1 MCLSSLDVRHSL
13 SMGYW
18 KQVTR
23 VEDPVL
29 FQPDAQT
36 LVVDLQLSP
45 EVKASLGHRGLTRR
59 VFLESAFLWCTVFLT
74 TWMHWHS
81 IRCNSRLDACN
92 QGASWQL
99 SQHQCIQVVTRF
111 LRASAL
117 KKNSMVPALWSYRNC
132 WLSFDAH
139 LYIKGCIPF
148 FKREEMADYKNYIF
162 EFLSSGSTSS
172 SGKGSCCSIA
182 EECTPGNRPVAGLI
196 PAGRWALFL
205 LLSWLLCP

>member
-1 MCLSSLDVRHSL
+1 MLSRLIQISLSSLDVRHSL

-74 TWMHWHS
+74 T
-81 IRCNSRLDACN
+81 
-92 QGASWQL
+92 
-99 SQHQCIQVVTRF
+99 
-111 LRASAL
+111 
-117 KKNSMVPALWSYRNC
+117 
-132 WLSFDAH
+132 
-139 LYIKGCIPF
+139 
-148 FKREEMADYKNYIF
+148 
-162 EFLSSGSTSS
+162 
-172 SGKGSCCSIA
+172 
-182 EECTPGNRPVAGLI
+182 
-196 PAGRWALFL
+196 
-205 LLSWLLCP
+205 